1 MKTRTRG
8 IAVAALVSTSMLFL
22 SAPAMAAPAILG
34 ISDGTLLAKGVGVQ
48 ISVTF
53 QCDEGFHYTID
64 LGLGQKVS
72 KGVITSGNSQVDGDC
87 TGSTQSRTLVVGPN
101 LFDGTPMAYKS
112 GTGLATVILFN
123 VGETQ
128 SSTKEVRIRN

>member
-1 MKTRTRG
+1 
-8 IAVAALVSTSMLFL
+8 
-22 SAPAMAAPAILG
+22 
-34 ISDGTLLAKGVGVQ
+34 
-48 ISVTF
+48 
-53 QCDEGFHYTID
+53 
-64 LGLGQKVS
+64 
-72 KGVITSGNSQVDGDC
+72 VITSGNSQVDGDC